1 MGKRLFRACRDM
13 RYKKGTVPPGTLVW
27 LDKPEETIAKLL
39 GLQVIAPVRCP
50 PLEALPGWE
59 ERGPRIEK
67 AGVEG
72 VEDFLGR
79 EPVDLAELLG
89 VSVDEVKSWQRQL
102 AGWLSGSPAAG

>member
-1 MGKRLFRACRDM
+1 M

-27 LDKPEETIAKLL
+27 LDKPAETIDKLL
-39 GLQVIAPVRCP
+39 SLEVIAPVRCP

-59 ERGPRIEK
+59 ERGPHVEM

-72 VEDFLGR
+72 VEDFLSR

-89 VSVDEVKSWQRQL
+89 ESVDEVTSWQRQL
-102 AGWLSGSPAAG
+102 TGWLSGSPAAG